1 MKRILWID
9 QAKAI
14 GIFLVILAHTQIY
27 SPITDWISV
36 FRMPLFFFVSGCLFS
51 FERNTD
57 FVKFIRKRFHQI
69 VIPYIL
75 INLIT
80 YFFWLL
86 VSRHYGAS
94 SEETGVS
101 WYSPLIAALLCNG
114 KQMVHNIPLWF
125 LLCLFLIEVTYYFV
139 YKPLSRWQRWAIT
152 IFFGL
157 LGYINY
163 KFIPFVLPFSL
174 GTAFV
179 GMMFYF
185 LGHEL
190 IGHIQKVRLSPLL
203 QLFLL
208 ILSTSIVTY
217 FSVANERVYL
227 YCNHYGNYLLFM
239 VAALSGIMMMY
250 TLTDFLSKWM
260 GNNKVIEYISRN
272 TLTICGFHLMSY
284 TLLKGVAVYV
294 IGLPLEI
301 FNGSILPNV
310 ILALAGMTLCCL
322 LAYVLERYFPVI
334 LGK

>member
-14 GIFLVILAHTQIY
+14 GIFLVILAHTQIC
-27 SPITDWISV
+27 SPVTDWISV
-36 FRMPLFFFVSGCLFS
+36 FRMPLFFFLSGCLFS
-51 FERNTD
+51 FERNAD
-57 FVKFIRKRFHQI
+57 IVKFIKKRFHQI

-86 VSRHYGAS
+86 ISRHYGAS
-94 SEETGVS
+94 GEEAGAS
-101 WYSPLIAALLCNG
+101 WYNPLIAALLCNG
-114 KQMVHNIPLWF
+114 KEMVHNIPLWF

-139 YKPLSRWQRWAIT
+139 YKPLSRWQRWAMT
-152 IFFGL
+152 ILFGL

-179 GMMFYF
+179 GMIFYF

-190 IGHIQKVRLSPLL
+190 IGKIQTIRLSPLL

-208 ILSTSIVTY
+208 VLSTSIVTY
-217 FSVANERVYL
+217 FSVANDRVYL

-250 TLTDFLSKWM
+250 SLTDFLSKWM
-260 GNNKVIEYISRN
+260 GNKRIIEYISRN
-272 TLTICGFHLMSY
+272 TLTICGFHLMTY
-284 TLLKGVAVYV
+284 TLLKGVAVYI
-294 IGLPLEI
+294 IGLPLEV
-301 FNGSILPNV
+301 FNGTILPNV
-310 ILALAGMTLCCL
+310 ILALAGMALCCL
-322 LAYVLERYFPVI
+322 LAYVLERYLPVV